1 MKKNRAGLLLAISMV
16 PAVGSIQ
23 SSTAIVNTQALNNS
37 AQAFSTGTWSAF
49 ASSTST
55 LTPSGTS
62 LGPITNS
69 SASTCTFLT
78 KTSTSLIVSKSLTL
92 SDVNSLSVGMIVN
105 SIPTGLNEINSIN
118 FAASS
123 IGLKTGNPSAPIGT
137 VFTFTISGCFSSYFS
152 INNNGSED
160 ILRINITQTTNTT
173 TGRSMQLTSCD
184 ISGVGSAAAT
194 WDEINNTCSGTI
206 NTIMTTIGSGAGA
219 NSPQLISNYS
229 LPITTQTSRRIRA
242 VTTQSGATYTVS
254 VSVDRS
260 SIRGSNSS
268 IG

>member
-1 MKKNRAGLLLAISMV
+1 
-16 PAVGSIQ
+16 
-23 SSTAIVNTQALNNS
+23 
-37 AQAFSTGTWSAF
+37 
-49 ASSTST
+49 
-55 LTPSGTS
+55 
-62 LGPITNS
+62 
-69 SASTCTFLT
+69 
-78 KTSTSLIVSKSLTL
+78 
-92 SDVNSLSVGMIVN
+92 MIVN

-206 NTIMTTIGSGAGA
+206 NTIMTTIGSGVGA

-268 IG
+268 IS